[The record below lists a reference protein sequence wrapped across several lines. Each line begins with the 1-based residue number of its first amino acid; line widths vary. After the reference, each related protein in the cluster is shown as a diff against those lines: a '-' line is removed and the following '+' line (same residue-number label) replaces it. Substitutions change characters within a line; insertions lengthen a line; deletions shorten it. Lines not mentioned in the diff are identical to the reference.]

1 MYICE
6 VCLRQSAKRPAN
18 RRQTAENM
26 QQAIIHNIM
35 TIKDLQPA
43 LVWNNFYGL
52 TRCPRPS
59 KHEEAVREYI
69 LKWAKERNMDAVADE
84 TGNIIIRVP
93 ATPGYENRRGVII
106 QGHMDM
112 VPQKTS
118 DTVHDFLKD
127 PIETWIDGEWVK
139 AKGTT
144 LGADNG
150 VGVAMGMAVA
160 EDKNLPHGPIEVLIT
175 YDEETGMSGA
185 EALKPG
191 VLKGDILLNLDSEDE
206 MELCIGCAGGLD
218 AIAEFRYKK
227 ENTPEGYVGYKLD
240 VKGLSGGHS
249 GMDISLYRANAN
261 KVLAAA
267 LIPVISKFGAKVVD
281 ICGGSLRN
289 AIPFEGEAE
298 IVVPKSKATVV
309 VRTVRK
315 IFEELTLRYK
325 ESDPAMSATITRSV
339 MPAPKYIQTDVV
351 LNALKAIMACPSNV
365 IRMSQSMPG
374 LTETSINLAVVR
386 CKNGKIVVS
395 SLLRSAIDE
404 SKRELAD
411 RVRYIFEAFG
421 ASIKFVGGYC
431 GWIPKPDTPMIAML
445 NDIHTRMFGKPMNV
459 LATHGGLECAILGGK
474 YPNWEMVS
482 IGPTIMYPHSP
493 DEKVNIA
500 SVANVWEF
508 LKAILKEVPE
518 K

>member
-1 MYICE
+1 
-6 VCLRQSAKRPAN
+6 
-18 RRQTAENM
+18 
-26 QQAIIHNIM
+26 M
-35 TIKDLQPA
+35 TIKDLQPS

-150 VGVAMGMAVA
+150 IGVAMGMAVA

-309 VRTVRK
+309 VRTIRK
-315 IFEELTLRYK
+315 IFEELTRRYK

-404 SKRELAD
+404 AKRELAD